1 VIEIQDL
8 QKVIDGQTAVE
19 STSNSVHPDEITAIV
34 LISSGL
40 IYGYIIWRVRQ
51 LDR

>member
-8 QKVIDGQTAVE
+8 QKVIDGQTAVDI
-19 STSNSVHPDEITAIV
+19 TSNSVQPDEITGVV

-40 IYGYIIWRVRQ
+40 IYGYIIWRVKQ